1 MFGLA
6 RDVSGFYFDGIAP
19 AEEPYRVSAPPR
31 HDFALSGIFS
41 QANANDILVGY
52 EFGCYANPLVSRTPA
67 AQPSHQTTSQS
78 ASL

>member
-6 RDVSGFYFDGIAP
+6 RDVSGFYFDGFAP

-41 QANANDILVGY
+41 QANAKNSSVGY
-52 EFGCYANPLVSRTPA
+52 EFGC
-67 AQPSHQTTSQS
+67 
-78 ASL
+78 